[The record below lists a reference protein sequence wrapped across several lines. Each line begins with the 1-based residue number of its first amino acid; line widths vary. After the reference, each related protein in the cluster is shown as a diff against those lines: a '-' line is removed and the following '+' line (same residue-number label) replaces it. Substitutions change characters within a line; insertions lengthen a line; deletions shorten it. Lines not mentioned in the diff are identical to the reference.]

1 MTSHVRFEH
10 VAKRFGAVEVL
21 SDIDLAIEEGE
32 LVTLVGPSGC
42 GKSTLLNL
50 LAGFE
55 APTAG
60 HLRIDDRIV
69 DDVSP
74 KDRGLAMV
82 FQSYALYP
90 HLDVRG
96 NIGFPLKIAGVAR
109 AEITRRVSE
118 MAARLGLDDLLARKP
133 AELSGGQRQRVALAR
148 ALVRRPRL
156 CLFDEP
162 LSNLDASLRGKMR
175 IEIKKLHEELGATFV
190 YVTHDQAEAMTLST
204 RVVVLERGRVA
215 QVGPPR
221 EIYERPASRFV
232 AGFIGSPSMS
242 FVDPA
247 AIGDEAGANED
258 VILGLRPEA
267 VAIQS
272 TPRAGARTARI
283 WAVEPMGPETWVTLE
298 LAHASGTAT
307 IVGRAGASFDGRP
320 GDSAWF
326 SFALRDVHFFSRST
340 GARLASARG

>member
-1 MTSHVRFEH
+1 MLFRS
-10 VAKRFGAVEVL
+10 
-21 SDIDLAIEEGE
+21 
-32 LVTLVGPSGC
+32 
-42 GKSTLLNL
+42 
-50 LAGFE
+50 
-55 APTAG
+55 
-60 HLRIDDRIV
+60 
-69 DDVSP
+69 
-74 KDRGLAMV
+74 
-82 FQSYALYP
+82 
-90 HLDVRG
+90 
-96 NIGFPLKIAGVAR
+96 
-109 AEITRRVSE
+109 
-118 MAARLGLDDLLARKP
+118 
-133 AELSGGQRQRVALAR
+133 LAR